1 MTAIAAPTDSG
12 PTDADAGPRR
22 SLAERLHVKS
32 STVATVGGFA
42 GFLIIWQVVGMTI
55 FAESRAIPPP
65 TAIVSQIF
73 EDGWAFYGPN
83 IATTVK
89 EAIWG
94 WVWGNSIAIALA
106 IMFVAIPLVERFAMK
121 VAIAAYC
128 LPIIAIGPI
137 LQILYDGSTPKIIL
151 SAMTCFFTTLIGALV
166 GLRSADP
173 TSMDLVKAYG
183 GGGWSQMRKVRFK
196 SALPSLFAGLRIA
209 APAALLGAIIGE
221 YLGGES
227 GLGVTMIAS
236 QQALNIDRTWGI
248 ALVSTA
254 IAGVA
259 YGITAVIG
267 RLLTPWAPRSS

>member
-1 MTAIAAPTDSG
+1 MTAVAAT
-12 PTDADAGPRR
+12 ADASAEPRR
-22 SLAERLHVKS
+22 SLAERLHVRG
-32 STVATVGGFA
+32 STLATIGGFI
-42 GFLIIWQVVGMTI
+42 GFLAIWQIVGMTI

-89 EAIWG
+89 EAAWG

-183 GGGWSQMRKVRFK
+183 GGGWTQMKKVRFK
-196 SALPSLFAGLRIA
+196 SSLPSLFAGLRIA

-236 QQALNIDRTWGI
+236 QQALMIDRTWGI

-254 IAGVA
+254 IAGIG
-259 YGITAVIG
+259 YGITALVG
-267 RLLTPWAPRSS
+267 RWLTPWVPRSS